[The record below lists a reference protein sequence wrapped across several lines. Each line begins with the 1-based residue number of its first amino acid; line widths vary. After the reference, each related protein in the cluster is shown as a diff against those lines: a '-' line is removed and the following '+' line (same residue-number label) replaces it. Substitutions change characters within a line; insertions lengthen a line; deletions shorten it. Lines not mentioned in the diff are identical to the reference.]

1 MRPADK
7 LPMFGKRKSS
17 SVLVGTAS
25 KQLKLVP
32 KSLEQSKDPKKDL
45 SKEPSK
51 EPSKELS
58 KGSKDLPSLD
68 ELALAAV
75 VVSVV
80 SAQHRRLLRD
90 AVAQLDLSL
99 FKPLKTQWGESKRL
113 QATFGAED
121 CLIKRYNFSRLDN
134 PILKATGNLL
144 TLLEQAAQQ
153 LQAELKAVII
163 HVNYYPKGTA
173 AGCAAHQDD
182 EDCIDQEYPIIGY
195 QVGGPATFHVW
206 SGRPEG
212 RPGASVVLDESQ
224 SYMMPAGFQLVNW
237 HSVTRSKV
245 GEKGVCRYNITF
257 RVVRTH

>member
-32 KSLEQSKDPKKDL
+32 NSLEQSKDPKKEL
-45 SKEPSK
+45 SK

-99 FKPLKTQWGESKRL
+99 FKPLKTQWGESKPRS
-113 QATFGAED
+113 A
-121 CLIKRYNFSRLDN
+121 
-134 PILKATGNLL
+134 LK
-144 TLLEQAAQQ
+144 
-153 LQAELKAVII
+153 
-163 HVNYYPKGTA
+163 TA
-173 AGCAAHQDD
+173 
-182 EDCIDQEYPIIGY
+182 
-195 QVGGPATFHVW
+195 
-206 SGRPEG
+206 
-212 RPGASVVLDESQ
+212 
-224 SYMMPAGFQLVNW
+224 
-237 HSVTRSKV
+237 
-245 GEKGVCRYNITF
+245 
-257 RVVRTH
+257 

>member
-1 MRPADK
+1 MRVADK

-32 KSLEQSKDPKKDL
+32 NSSEQSKDPKKEL
-45 SKEPSK
+45 
-51 EPSKELS
+51 SKELS
-58 KGSKDLPSLD
+58 KWSKDLPSLD

-75 VVSVV
+75 VVSAVP
-80 SAQHRRLLRD
+80 AQHRRLLRD

-121 CLIKRYNFSRLDN
+121 CLIKHYNFSRLDN

-153 LQAELKAVII
+153 LQESPKLSSCTSTITPKA
-163 HVNYYPKGTA
+163 PQPGAQRTKTTRAALTKSTQLSGTRLEVQLLFTCGL
-173 AGCAAHQDD
+173 AGRKD
-182 EDCIDQEYPIIGY
+182 DQE
-195 QVGGPATFHVW
+195 PAW
-206 SGRPEG
+206 SLTKAR
-212 RPGASVVLDESQ
+212 A
-224 SYMMPAGFQLVNW
+224 
-237 HSVTRSKV
+237 T
-245 GEKGVCRYNITF
+245 
-257 RVVRTH
+257 